1 MLRIVMALVA
11 LSLFAGQA
19 DAQLFP
25 NAFWNRSTTVS
36 SDTCPGDVCPTG
48 RGVLRP
54 NVNVNVNTASPSLVE
69 QHNFEHNGYWGGPQW
84 TWPGDL
90 QTHLATSHNV
100 APPAPQYA
108 QSSYATAPQTVYVQR
123 SGGSSGSAVRS
134 GGSSGSIR
142 TVCVDACGNVIT
154 SVGSTVSPQLQ
165 LQPQASGGVQQLAIG
180 DRVAFRR
187 SLLEAARNARKSGEI
202 TAVEFFMLSAASR
215 NPATLD
221 KMQAAIHEAAIE
233 EGLAT
238 AQAIDW
244 NSLIDFIEKLI
255 PIIIKLIDLFG

>member
-1 MLRIVMALVA
+1 M
-11 LSLFAGQA
+11 
-19 DAQLFP
+19 
-25 NAFWNRSTTVS
+25 
-36 SDTCPGDVCPTG
+36 
-48 RGVLRP
+48 
-54 NVNVNVNTASPSLVE
+54 
-69 QHNFEHNGYWGGPQW
+69 
-84 TWPGDL
+84 
-90 QTHLATSHNV
+90 
-100 APPAPQYA
+100 
-108 QSSYATAPQTVYVQR
+108 
-123 SGGSSGSAVRS
+123 
-134 GGSSGSIR
+134 
-142 TVCVDACGNVIT
+142 
-154 SVGSTVSPQLQ
+154 
-165 LQPQASGGVQQLAIG
+165 
-180 DRVAFRR
+180 AFRR